1 MDHEDDVTD
10 TMPPTTLV
18 FPTHYVDN
26 DNNQPQ
32 HATDNDYQ
40 KGVTTND
47 ME

>member
-10 TMPPTTLV
+10 TMPPTTLS
-18 FPTHYVDN
+18 PHYVDDN
-26 DNNQPQ
+26 NNNQPQ
-32 HATDNDYQ
+32 HATDNEYQ